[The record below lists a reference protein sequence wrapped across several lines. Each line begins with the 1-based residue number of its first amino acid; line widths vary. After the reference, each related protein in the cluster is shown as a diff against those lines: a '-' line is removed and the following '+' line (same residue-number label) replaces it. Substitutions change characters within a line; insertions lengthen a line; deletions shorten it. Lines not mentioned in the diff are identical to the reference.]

1 MNVYVIADLH
11 LSSDNPRLIDAFESF
26 SEQISNGDELY
37 ILGDLF
43 NYYVGVDPA
52 NEAQAA
58 VRRVNS
64 SVESRGGRVFF
75 IHGNRDFLL
84 NRYDAHYFKVKL
96 LDDIAVAKVLGTD
109 ILLLHGDELCDENL
123 LYFVF
128 RKISRCFL
136 LQRIF
141 NFLTSFDYRT
151 RIARRMRNKS
161 MQNFAA
167 GNYVKRMINNES
179 ARALMNRYGVKI
191 LIHGHTHTVGETVID
206 GCGRVIDTG
215 DWNSDS
221 FTYIKISD
229 DNSGKPGLEIIQKK
243 LS

>member
-167 GNYVKRMINNES
+167 GN
-179 ARALMNRYGVKI
+179 
-191 LIHGHTHTVGETVID
+191 
-206 GCGRVIDTG
+206 
-215 DWNSDS
+215 
-221 FTYIKISD
+221 
-229 DNSGKPGLEIIQKK
+229 
-243 LS
+243 